1 MLCPF
6 QKITIKLDAFDN
18 KVIKDDQTATIKEIF
33 AECSTDCAS
42 WNRLRGICMLCYA
55 SKNKE

>member
-6 QKITIKLDAFDN
+6 QKITIKLNAFGD

>member
-18 KVIKDDQTATIKEIF
+18 KVIKDVQTATIKEIF

-42 WNRLRGICMLCYA
+42 RHLYALLCF
-55 SKNKE
+55 KK

>member
-18 KVIKDDQTATIKEIF
+18 KVTKDTEAATIKETF
-33 AECSTDCAS
+33 AECSTNCAS
-42 WNRLRGICMLCYA
+42 WNRLRGICMLCYT
-55 SKNKE
+55 SKN